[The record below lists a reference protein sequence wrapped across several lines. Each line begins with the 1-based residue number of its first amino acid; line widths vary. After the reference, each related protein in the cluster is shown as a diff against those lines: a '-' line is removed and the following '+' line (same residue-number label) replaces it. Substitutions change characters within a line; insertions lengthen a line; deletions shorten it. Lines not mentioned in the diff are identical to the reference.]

1 VRIDYFVWYCFGG
14 ESASVGLTWLAIIVV
29 YLAIFQLVGL
39 VLAFQTRKVKIKV
52 LNDAKFIIAII
63 YISSLGFVVLTV
75 VRFSLGPY
83 INVREALFSGAIL
96 LATTAF
102 VALIFIPK
110 VSYAIL
116 VDDSMVYIRM
126 RATNSLCNS

>member
-1 VRIDYFVWYCFGG
+1 MRIDYFVWQCFGG
-14 ESASVGLTWLAIIVV
+14 DSASIGLTWLAIIYV
-29 YLAIFQLVGL
+29 YIAILQLVGL

-63 YISSLGFVVLTV
+63 YISSLGFVALIV
-75 VRFSLGPY
+75 VRFSLGSY
-83 INVREALFSGAIL
+83 INMREALFSGVIL

-110 VSYAIL
+110 VSY
-116 VDDSMVYIRM
+116 S
-126 RATNSLCNS
+126 S

>member
-1 VRIDYFVWYCFGG
+1 MWHRFGG
-14 ESASVGLTWLAIIVV
+14 DSASVGLTWLAIVFV
-29 YLAIFQLVGL
+29 YQL

-52 LNDAKFIIAII
+52 VNDAKFIVAII
-63 YISSLGFVVLTV
+63 YISSLVFVVLIV
-75 VRFSLGPY
+75 VKFSLGSH

-110 VSYAIL
+110 VSY
-116 VDDSMVYIRM
+116 S
-126 RATNSLCNS
+126 S